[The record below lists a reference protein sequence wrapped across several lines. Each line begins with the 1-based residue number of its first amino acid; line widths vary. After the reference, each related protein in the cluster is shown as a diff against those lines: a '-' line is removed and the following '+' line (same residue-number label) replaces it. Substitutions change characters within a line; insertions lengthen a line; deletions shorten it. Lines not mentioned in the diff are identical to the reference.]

1 MALKKVEISQNALK
15 SIENSGINIKSLT
28 NDEFVSEINELIIK
42 GAEKIEISKENLLL
56 LDGIALLS
64 KKFNKEAMV
73 EELFNKKLK
82 EIYHQLAETL

>member
-28 NDEFVSEINELIIK
+28 NDEFVSKINELIIK

>member
-1 MALKKVEISQNALK
+1 MAFKKVEISQNALK

-28 NDEFVSEINELIIK
+28 NDEFVSKINELIIK